1 MKYQKLM
8 KKIMEQ
14 LGEYKGII
22 DNLSICYLADKKKH
36 EEELAKMEGVYTPQ
50 YIEEHKKNWKP
61 ARDYSVEINEARKR
75 CQEKVRSYIE
85 KIEKEMD
92 GYFSVPVDSGFSAT
106 VTAVKSLGVTL
117 NNREIELL
125 QKSSG
130 GYWGLRLLNELGMS
144 RSKTEQGA
152 VLEDG
157 RPKRI
162 NKDVK
167 TPYGAE
173 KLPNIEKAYD
183 SLQDMKNS
191 VNMAFEAYC
200 GNGYVLKDFIFP
212 VNDMAVKTK
221 ENLEKGY
228 GVQTK
233 NPTLDALSI
242 SRMASAE
249 KCFNEDYYS
258 YTAFSEM
265 MGGLAS
271 TMPEP
276 KKKTYL
282 TESDKKL
289 IDALIDP
296 DFPVLAKDRAVK
308 IAKAD
313 SKLAEILAL
322 DSRYSTA
329 VKDALG
335 EVSEND

>member
-14 LGEYKGII
+14 LNEYKGII
-22 DNLSICYLADKKKH
+22 DDLSICYLADKKKH
-36 EEELAKMEGVYTPQ
+36 EEELAKMEGIYTPG
-50 YIEEHKKNWKP
+50 YIEECSRNWKP
-61 ARDYSVEINEARKR
+61 ARDYSGEINATRKQY
-75 CQEKVRSYIE
+75 QEKVGLYIE
-85 KIEKEMD
+85 WIEKEMD
-92 GYFSVPVDSGFSAT
+92 SYFSVPVDSGFSAT

-117 NNREIELL
+117 SNREFELL
-125 QKSSG
+125 QKTSG

-144 RSKTEQGA
+144 RTKTEQGA
-152 VLEDG
+152 ALEDG
-157 RPKRI
+157 QPKRI

-167 TPYGAE
+167 TPYKVP
-173 KLPNIEKAYD
+173 KLPDIEKAYD
-183 SLQDMKNS
+183 SLQDIKNS
-191 VNMAFEAYC
+191 VNMALEAYC
-200 GNGYVLKDFIFP
+200 GNGYTLKDFIFP

-221 ENLEKGY
+221 ENLKKGY
-228 GVQTK
+228 GVQTN
-233 NPTLDALSI
+233 NPTLDTLSI

-249 KCFNEDYYS
+249 KCFNEDYPTYA
-258 YTAFSEM
+258 AFSEM

-296 DFPVLAKDRAVK
+296 AYPALAKDRAVA

-313 SKLAEILAL
+313 SKLAEILTL
-322 DSRYSTA
+322 DSRYGAT
-329 VKDALG
+329 VRDALG
-335 EVSEND
+335 EVSDNE